1 MKKERTLMIAITIT
15 SALAAFAQNAN
26 AIFTCKIGD
35 AEVYM
40 LSEGQQRGNHSTLIG
55 ATPEMLAKYAPDGDF
70 PTAVNAFLI
79 RLPERTILVDAGFG
93 TRLFDNL
100 RQLNVGPEEIDIL
113 LLTHLHGD
121 HVLGMMRNGE
131 VAFPLAEV
139 YLSKAEYDYWTS
151 DEEMNRLPPPNRGAF
166 ITAQNILRAYEKALR
181 LFTPNDDGVALLPG
195 IYPIAAGGHT
205 PGHTI
210 YLLESGDDRLL
221 VWGDLAHAMSLQ
233 MPCPEIAVTYDVNPE
248 EAVRT
253 RQRTLDYVAQQQIPV
268 AGMHIAY
275 PGVGRIFRNGDGYF
289 FQPALD
295 NDAFARAVERQM
307 QRYPE
312 SRLTDIYKHFFQDG
326 FGPGHLIKDSA
337 SANRYLQQ
345 ELALCGECTGNPVE
359 EIGWQGRYCRVDL
372 CAVKENRIAQ
382 EALLNAFIESANNAL
397 TPPLEAWINTWNE
410 MIRLLDAML
419 LDLPDYE
426 TDKAALQ
433 AILHDGHY
441 AVHHS
446 ETYEQ
451 RYNPHYRIIRKT
463 ILDRLTENGNR

>member
-1 MKKERTLMIAITIT
+1 MIAITT
-15 SALAAFAQNAN
+15 ALAAFAQDAN

-35 AEVYM
+35 AEVSL
-40 LSEGQQRGNHSTLIG
+40 LSEGQQRGNPSTLIG
-55 ATPEMLAKYAPDGDF
+55 ATPEMLATYAPDGDF

-100 RQLNVGPEEIDIL
+100 QQLNVRPEEIDVL

-121 HVLGMMRNGE
+121 HIRGMIRNGA
-131 VAFPLAEV
+131 VAFPRAEV
-139 YLSKAEYDYWTS
+139 YLSKAEHDYWTS
-151 DEEMNRLPPPNRGAF
+151 DEETNRLPAPNREAF
-166 ITAQNILRAYEKALR
+166 ITAQNTIRAYKKALH
-181 LFTPNDDGVALLPG
+181 LFTPNDDGNDDNALLPG
-195 IYPIAAGGHT
+195 IYPIAAYGHT

-210 YLLESGDDRLL
+210 YLLKSGNDRLL
-221 VWGDLAHAMSLQ
+221 LWGDLTHATALQ

-248 EAVRT
+248 EAIQT
-253 RQRTLDYVAQQQIPV
+253 RQRTLAYVAEQHIPV

-275 PGVGRIFRNGDGYF
+275 PGVGRIFRNGAGYF
-289 FQPALD
+289 FEPSID
-295 NDAFARAVERQM
+295 NDAFTRAVDRQL

-312 SRLTDIYKHFFQDG
+312 SRLTDIYKHFFQDY
-326 FGPGHLIKDSA
+326 FGPGHAIKDPESA
-337 SANRYLQQ
+337 GRYLQQ
-345 ELALCGECTGNPVE
+345 ELALCGECTGDPIE
-359 EIGWQGRYCRVDL
+359 PTGWQGRYCRVDL
-372 CAVKENRIAQ
+372 CVVKENRITQ

-397 TPPLEAWINTWNE
+397 TPPPEAWSHTWNE
-410 MIRLLDAML
+410 MIRRLDAMP
-419 LDLPDYE
+419 LDVPDYE

-451 RYNPHYRIIRKT
+451 HYNPHYRIIRKT